1 MNSYC
6 LTKKEIAYSKKNHS
20 IRLVSIIKREKPA
33 PKGNPMVPMDASGG
47 GSNSVSVGGESPAGT
62 GSSRGPGWTS
72 FDLGVLAE
80 GWPNENE
87 IGEEV
92 TQSIPYLK
100 APSPGGPVEILM
112 IPESSPVPTPPS
124 PQDLLPSIEEGDK
137 VASQVRKEKRPSLF
151 IPEIPPYRGKDLE
164 VQPPKSY
171 NPLAV
176 EEAEN
181 RIIHDFRALYQ
192 ASFGETPPRRE
203 VRIRSVRILIGLGLT
218 WFTRYW
224 FPEELISPLVKPFL
238 TLSLDSYFVCTQ
250 STEASP
256 TYVATSSIACSYFVF
271 PLISHQ
277 IWCFLIP
284 CCYGEQRRKY
294 NRFLY
299 LSGSRFSLF
308 LFLTLPRVV
317 PNVWYFLYFVG
328 ATSTNSLMIKLQPK
342 IYDHIMLTVRISFIP
357 SVCSQVLVIVICL
370 PEPRGLSVET
380 FTNNRRFLMVFPL
393 LTAALSTPPDIWCQ
407 IVARFLISSIIEL
420 TIFVASIVQVR
431 EEAGRVE

>member
-1 MNSYC
+1 MTIS
-6 LTKKEIAYSKKNHS
+6 
-20 IRLVSIIKREKPA
+20 
-33 PKGNPMVPMDASGG
+33 
-47 GSNSVSVGGESPAGT
+47 
-62 GSSRGPGWTS
+62 
-72 FDLGVLAE
+72 
-80 GWPNENE
+80 
-87 IGEEV
+87 
-92 TQSIPYLK
+92 
-100 APSPGGPVEILM
+100 
-112 IPESSPVPTPPS
+112 
-124 PQDLLPSIEEGDK
+124 
-137 VASQVRKEKRPSLF
+137 
-151 IPEIPPYRGKDLE
+151 
-164 VQPPKSY
+164 
-171 NPLAV
+171 
-176 EEAEN
+176 
-181 RIIHDFRALYQ
+181 
-192 ASFGETPPRRE
+192 RE

-224 FPEELISPLVKPFL
+224 FPEELISPLAKPFL

-256 TYVATSSIACSYFVF
+256 TYVATSSIACSYFSSNLV
-271 PLISHQ
+271 L
-277 IWCFLIP
+277 LIP
-284 CCYGEQRRKY
+284 SCYGEQRRKY

-357 SVCSQVLVIVICL
+357 SVCSQNQGVFLWKPSRTIVVFD
-370 PEPRGLSVET
+370 G
-380 FTNNRRFLMVFPL
+380 FPL